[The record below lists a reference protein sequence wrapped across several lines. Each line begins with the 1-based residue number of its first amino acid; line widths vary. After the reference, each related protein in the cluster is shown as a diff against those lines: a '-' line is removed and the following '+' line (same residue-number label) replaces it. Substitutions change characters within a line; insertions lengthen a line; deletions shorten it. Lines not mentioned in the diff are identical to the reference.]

1 MSWMMDELFCEAANN
16 TQTMDWTFPFSCIKL
31 KLPFSPTSLCLRFD
45 LPVIIFLVHRVS
57 FAFHNL
63 PLSLWLS
70 FLSILLLYC
79 RFIRWALTSSAK
91 QTPSY
96 LNHFFINCHA
106 LTFSRFDII
115 NFFII
120 RLRLNEDLISAYC
133 QPSANTITWLLFL
146 SKCKFYQC

>member
-1 MSWMMDELFCEAANN
+1 MNCSVRLQITHRPWLEHSLFLVSN
-16 TQTMDWTFPFSCIKL
+16 WSSPFHLQVCAS
-31 KLPFSPTSLCLRFD
+31 D
-45 LPVIIFLVHRVS
+45 LIYPSLVHRVS

-63 PLSLWLS
+63 PLSLRLS

-79 RFIRWALTSSAK
+79 WFIRRALSSSAK

-120 RLRLNEDLISAYC
+120 RLRLNEDLISAEC
-133 QPSANTITWLLFL
+133 QQSANTITCLLFL
-146 SKCKFYQC
+146 SKYKFYQC